1 MSWKEKLKE
10 EGQKEK
16 AKLKNMSWQDRVWY
30 IWEYYKIHIA
40 VIGIG
45 FLFLYLVWT
54 IAYNST
60 FTTRLSY
67 AVVNDSNPETAGLE
81 ALDQAF
87 KAYMGYGKKDKV
99 ELNSSLRIDTDGRAS
114 ELGYASMA
122 KISALVASD
131 DLDMIITDEATI
143 RYYMELGAFIDL
155 AQFLP
160 AELWQQ
166 VKDHVLYAE
175 DAQGQSVP
183 CGVDLIQTRFCEKTG
198 VAISP
203 CYVGIITDPVRSD
216 AVIDWLRFVLEL
228 QP

>member
-122 KISALVASD
+122 KISALVALVPMPLPLIWAGKGSCP
-131 DLDMIITDEATI
+131 LCGGCP
-143 RYYMELGAFIDL
+143 GA
-155 AQFLP
+155 
-160 AELWQQ
+160 
-166 VKDHVLYAE
+166 V
-175 DAQGQSVP
+175 
-183 CGVDLIQTRFCEKTG
+183 
-198 VAISP
+198 SP
-203 CYVGIITDPVRSD
+203 LRGRPQPDPV
-216 AVIDWLRFVLEL
+216 L
-228 QP
+228 